1 VLTGWAWVLLCECRV
16 SGCAAVC
23 GPGRL
28 AASKLLL
35 HTLLPCL
42 SHCLWPKNLNAPPP
56 PPPPYAGWHLQAMTL
71 KQTRLH
77 MHPSLSL
84 THRDTL
90 THTQSLQPTT
100 HCQHNRGRLSYTLF
114 LVVLQRTY
122 STVAPP
128 PPPPA
133 HHHHHHHVY
142 AGCHLQ
148 AMTLQQALAAQ
159 AAGQQAAA
167 AAAGRGGASSS
178 RGGGAAAAANATVTL
193 APAVM
198 EASLNRMFEGES
210 TSS

>member
-128 PPPPA
+128 PPPPRTPPPPPPC
-133 HHHHHHHVY
+133 VCRLPF
-142 AGCHLQ
+142 AGHDPATSTGCP
-148 AMTLQQALAAQ
+148 
-159 AAGQQAAA
+159 
-167 AAAGRGGASSS
+167 GGWTASSS
-178 RGGGAAAAANATVTL
+178 SSSGPRWCEQQQGRGSCSRCQCHCHPGTCRHGGQPEPHV
-193 APAVM
+193 
-198 EASLNRMFEGES
+198 
-210 TSS
+210 